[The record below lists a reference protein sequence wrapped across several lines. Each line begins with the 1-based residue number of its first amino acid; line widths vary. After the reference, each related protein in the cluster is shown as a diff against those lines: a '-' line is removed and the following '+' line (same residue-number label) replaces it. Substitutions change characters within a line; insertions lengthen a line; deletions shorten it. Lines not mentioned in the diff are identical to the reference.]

1 MNPTELTRYALLG
14 GLLIV
19 GYLLVLAWNDD
30 YGNASMPVDATAVN
44 ADPLSQVPAPPPSSA
59 APAAPMAPASA
70 DGDVPTVAPTP
81 MASDVAQAVETANGL
96 VRVRTDTLNVWLDLR
111 GGDIVKATLPG
122 YPVSLERPDV
132 PFTLLDRG
140 PSFTY
145 VAQSG
150 LTGQD
155 GIDRTTPGRPQF
167 SADRDLYELGD
178 GEELLEVPLS
188 YVDDRGVSWTK
199 RFTFTRDAYHVDVQY
214 IVDNATGETLTINPY
229 AQIKRSDGDAPGS
242 DTPGMG
248 PQPYV
253 GAAFTS
259 EDDRYEK
266 IDADDL
272 EDEPFELRTDG
283 GWVAMLQHYFLG
295 AWIPMNEGQNLY
307 QGRLAADG
315 SIVVGYVGPATRIGP
330 GETGTVGA
338 TFYAGPKIQDTLAG
352 LAPYLNLTV
361 DYGLLWWIAAPLFSL
376 LDMIHGLVANWG
388 LSIILLTLVV
398 KLVLYPLSAASY
410 RSMANMRKVAP
421 DMKRLQE
428 RYGDDRTK
436 LSQEMMELYKKE
448 RINPLGG
455 CLPLLLQMPVFL
467 ALYWVLYEA
476 VELRQ
481 APFMLWI
488 HDLAD
493 LDPYFVLPLLMGA
506 SMFFQQ
512 TLNPPPPDPMQ
523 AKVLKLMPV
532 MFTALFLFFPAGLV
546 LYWLVNNVLSMTQQW
561 WITRQIERGAAKAA

>member
-30 YGNASMPVDATAVN
+30 YGGTPATAN
-44 ADPLSQVPAPPPSSA
+44 ATAADADPFFEAATARAPDAQPT
-59 APAAPMAPASA
+59 ASA
-70 DGDVPTVAPTP
+70 VPDADVPTATPTP
-81 MASDVAQAVETANGL
+81 DDEDVTSERAQVAGL
-96 VRVRTDTLNVWLDLR
+96 VRVRTDTLNVWIDLR
-111 GGDIVKATLPG
+111 GGDIVKVTLPG

-132 PFTLLDRG
+132 PFTLLDRS

-145 VAQSG
+145 LAQSG
-150 LTGQD
+150 LTGPD
-155 GIDRTTPGRPQF
+155 GVDRTTPGRPLF
-167 SADRDLYELGD
+167 STDRDLYELGA
-178 GEELLEVPLS
+178 GEDLLEVPLS
-188 YVDDRGVSWTK
+188 YVDDRGISWTK
-199 RFTFTRDAYHVDVQY
+199 RFSFTRDAYHVDVRY
-214 IVDNATGETLTINPY
+214 IVDNASGETLTINPY
-229 AQIKRSDGDAPGS
+229 AQIKRSPGDPPGS
-242 DTPGMG
+242 ESPGMG

-272 EDEPFELRTDG
+272 EDGPFELRTDG

-295 AWIPMNEGQNLY
+295 AWIPGTEGQNVY

-315 SIVVGYVGPATRIGP
+315 AMVVGYVGPATRIGP
-330 GETGTVGA
+330 GESGTVGA

-361 DYGLLWWIAAPLFSL
+361 DYGMLWWIAAPLFSL
-376 LDMIHGLVANWG
+376 LDLIQGLVGNWG
-388 LSIILLTLVV
+388 VAIILLTLVV

-421 DMKRLQE
+421 EMKRLQE
-428 RYGDDRTK
+428 RYGDDRQK
-436 LSQEMMELYKKE
+436 LSQEMMELYRKE

-455 CLPLLLQMPVFL
+455 CFPLLLQMPVFL

-488 HDLAD
+488 DDLAD
-493 LDPYFVLPLLMGA
+493 LDPFFVLPLLMGA

-523 AKVLKLMPV
+523 AKVLKIMPV
-532 MFTALFLFFPAGLV
+532 MFTVLFLFFPAGLV
-546 LYWLVNNVLSMTQQW
+546 LYWLVNNVLSMAQQW
-561 WITRQIERGAAKAA
+561 WITRQIERGAAQAA